1 MFNSN
6 ETLFN
11 DILHV
16 WWTLY
21 MIGPVFARDFVPL
34 TYGDKILYIDIP
46 VLYGS

>member
-1 MFNSN
+1 MFNSK

-11 DILHV
+11 DILLV

-21 MIGPVFARDFVPL
+21 MIGPDFVPL